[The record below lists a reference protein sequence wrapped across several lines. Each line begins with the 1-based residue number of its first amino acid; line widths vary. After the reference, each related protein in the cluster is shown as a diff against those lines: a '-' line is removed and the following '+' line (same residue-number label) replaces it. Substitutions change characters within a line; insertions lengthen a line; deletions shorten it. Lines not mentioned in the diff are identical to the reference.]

1 MARNSSIFPT
11 PPTLQR
17 PPLSFRPAQPAQPFA
32 QQLATLRDRFR
43 VSNVKTLDA
52 FRALALQLSAA
63 PTASEVLDA
72 LRGELHRVRGT
83 AGSYG
88 YEDASHLA
96 GKLEERVVGW
106 AADPALDTETR
117 ATMIAHFVSVLEIAF
132 EVGDAGAGATAE
144 PAAPP
149 PGGKGN
155 LEAKLDAP
163 PDTPDVVVVEDDSA
177 LSEMLQFGLRSAGY
191 SYQAYATGPDALDAL
206 LRMRVSGKTDTRPP
220 LVLLDVD
227 LPGLDG
233 HSLHERL
240 RVERPG
246 AFAVVFQ
253 SAHANE
259 VEQLR
264 ALTNG
269 ALDYVAK
276 PLNLRIMLAKV
287 PIWIRQ
293 AASGPGAR

>member
-1 MARNSSIFPT
+1 LARNCPT
-11 PPTLQR
+11 PARR
-17 PPLSFRPAQPAQPFA
+17 PLPSPPFA
-32 QQLATLRDRFR
+32 DQFAALRERFR
-43 VSNVKTLDA
+43 ASSVKTLDT

-63 PTASEVLDA
+63 PTSPEVLDA
-72 LRGELHRVRGT
+72 LRRELHRIHGT
-83 AGSYG
+83 AGSFG
-88 YEDASHLA
+88 YDDASHLA
-96 GKLEERVVGW
+96 SKLEERAVSW
-106 AADPALDTETR
+106 ADDPGLDTSDR
-117 ATMIAHFVSVLEIAF
+117 ATMIAHFVGVLEIAF
-132 EVGDAGAGATAE
+132 EVGAATGAAAGPPVPTSTEGMPSG
-144 PAAPP
+144 PAA
-149 PGGKGN
+149 
-155 LEAKLDAP
+155 EAP
-163 PDTPDVVVVEDDSA
+163 PETPDVVVVEDDQT

-191 SYQAYATGPDALDAL
+191 SYQAYATGPDALNAL
-206 LRMRVSGKTDTRPP
+206 LRMRVSGHTSSRRP
-220 LVLLDVD
+220 LILLDVD

-253 SAHANE
+253 SAHASE
-259 VEQLR
+259 AEQLR

-293 AASGPGAR
+293 AASGSEAAPTG

>member
-1 MARNSSIFPT
+1 M
-11 PPTLQR
+11 
-17 PPLSFRPAQPAQPFA
+17 
-32 QQLATLRDRFR
+32 
-43 VSNVKTLDA
+43 SNVKTLDS

-63 PTASEVLDA
+63 PTAPEVLDA
-72 LRGELHRVRGT
+72 LRRELHRIRGT

-88 YEDASHLA
+88 YEDASYLA
-96 GKLEERVVGW
+96 GKLEERAVCW
-106 AADPALDTETR
+106 AADPGLDTSDR
-117 ATMIAHFVSVLEIAF
+117 ATMIVHFVSVLEVAF
-132 EVGDAGAGATAE
+132 EVGAAGAAGAAEAAGGAGGATAE
-144 PAAPP
+144 PTAPP
-149 PGGKGN
+149 SAGERKH
-155 LEAKLDAP
+155 EAKLDDP
-163 PDTPDVVVVEDDSA
+163 PSTPDIVVVEDDPA

-206 LRMRVSGKTDTRPP
+206 LRMRVSGKTDTRRP

-253 SAHANE
+253 SAHANQA
-259 VEQLR
+259 EQLR

-276 PLNLRIMLAKV
+276 PLNLRVMLAKV

-293 AASGPGAR
+293 AASASGAAASAGIDAQRAGVNADPLLTTPSKSA

>member
-1 MARNSSIFPT
+1 
-11 PPTLQR
+11 
-17 PPLSFRPAQPAQPFA
+17 
-32 QQLATLRDRFR
+32 
-43 VSNVKTLDA
+43 
-52 FRALALQLSAA
+52 
-63 PTASEVLDA
+63 
-72 LRGELHRVRGT
+72 
-83 AGSYG
+83 
-88 YEDASHLA
+88 LA
-96 GKLEERVVGW
+96 GKLEERAVRW
-106 AADPALDTETR
+106 ADDPALDTSDR

-132 EVGDAGAGATAE
+132 EVGAAAGVAGPAPDPTSTAGTRFG
-144 PAAPP
+144 PAAETSP
-149 PGGKGN
+149 
-155 LEAKLDAP
+155 E
-163 PDTPDVVVVEDDSA
+163 TPDVVVVEDDQT

-191 SYQAYATGPDALDAL
+191 SYQAYATGPDALNAL
-206 LRMRVSGKTDTRPP
+206 LRMRVSGHTSSRRP

-259 VEQLR
+259 AEQLR
-264 ALTNG
+264 ALTDG

-293 AASGPGAR
+293 AASGSGAAATG